1 MENEADEEMD
11 DEKREPQEL
20 NGIFFLKGIIKKIKV
35 AFQLKHTIYYY
46 VHYLYIYCN
55 SANHNSAIKKSEQL
69 N

>member
-35 AFQLKHTIYYY
+35 AF
-46 VHYLYIYCN
+46 
-55 SANHNSAIKKSEQL
+55 
-69 N
+69 